1 MGVAK
6 SKGSSI
12 PKILIIII
20 VVILLFLLVAEF
32 GLRWFLG
39 DKLKDQF
46 AAQASDQGLT
56 VEEEPS
62 VSFGATP
69 LLFDIARSSISEVT
83 VNTPDTLTITYPGGS
98 GEAPE
103 ILGTPESTITLEGLN
118 ISDSDNPVAKNM
130 NLTTFAT
137 DEFILATVQREMT
150 TQMSVNE
157 SDGLAQ
163 QLMQEFIQIT
173 GITSDPERGAV
184 EVEFTGGAAGLTLR
198 PVADNG
204 QVSFEVLDSQL
215 FGFGLPTEVSSALTQ
230 GLQSS
235 VDQVAGGL
243 QVASIEVQ
251 DNGLSIQL
259 TGQNINVR
267 TLEPAS

>member
-12 PKILIIII
+12 PKILITII
-20 VVILLFLLVAEF
+20 VLILLLLLVAEF

-46 AAQASDQGLT
+46 AAQASEQGLR

-62 VSFGATP
+62 VTFGATP
-69 LLFDIARSSISEVT
+69 LLFDIARSSISKVS
-83 VNTPDTLTITYPGGS
+83 VNTPDTLAITYPGGA

-118 ISDSDNPVAKNM
+118 ISDSDNPVAESM

-137 DEFILATVQREMT
+137 DEFILATVQREMS
-150 TQMSVNE
+150 TQIGGSE
-157 SDGLAQ
+157 SNDFAQ
-163 QLMQEFIQIT
+163 QLMQELIQIT
-173 GITSDPERGAV
+173 GVTSDPERGAV
-184 EVEFTGGAAGLTLR
+184 EVEFTGGVAGLTLR
-198 PVADNG
+198 PVVDNG

-215 FGFGLPTEVSSALTQ
+215 FGFGLPAEVSTALTQ

-243 QVASIEVQ
+243 QVGNIEVQ

-267 TLEPAS
+267 TLEPAM